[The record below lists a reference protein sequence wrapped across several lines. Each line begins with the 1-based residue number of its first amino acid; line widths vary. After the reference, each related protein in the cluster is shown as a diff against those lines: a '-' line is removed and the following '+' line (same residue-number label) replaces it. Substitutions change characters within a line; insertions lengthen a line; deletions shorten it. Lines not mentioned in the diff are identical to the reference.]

1 MIINSINNNRAKV
14 AAKAKRIEEEITQA
28 RKVAD
33 TICSHAEKVLQFNK
47 EAVYGIVYRE
57 MNTNTTHIK
66 ESSDRKWIEY
76 DRYAWE
82 EYQKQILDWNVLT
95 TNRRAEVKVYFGEET
110 YKIFY
115 RVLKQIDESCS
126 PIVVT
131 VGCPPQTTIEGG
143 LPMGLLIRDDR
154 QMKALTGVSQAQFDF
169 LLPAFSY
176 VYQEP
181 QQQRYE
187 EGGKTG
193 HRSRKPGAGIKGKLP
208 TMADKLLFVLYYYMT
223 YPTFDV
229 LGTQFDMVRSKA
241 NENLHK
247 RSPILYDT
255 LVEFDLRPY
264 RELET
269 PEALRAALTGVDQLL
284 IDATERT
291 CRCSQDDATQRE
303 YYSGKK
309 RPYAEEYGDVD
320 AGQVDRLS
328 GSHV

>member
-1 MIINSINNNRAKV
+1 
-14 AAKAKRIEEEITQA
+14 
-28 RKVAD
+28 
-33 TICSHAEKVLQFNK
+33 
-47 EAVYGIVYRE
+47 
-57 MNTNTTHIK
+57 
-66 ESSDRKWIEY
+66 
-76 DRYAWE
+76 
-82 EYQKQILDWNVLT
+82 
-95 TNRRAEVKVYFGEET
+95 
-110 YKIFY
+110 
-115 RVLKQIDESCS
+115 
-126 PIVVT
+126 
-131 VGCPPQTTIEGG
+131 
-143 LPMGLLIRDDR
+143 MGLLIRDDR

-181 QQQRYE
+181 PQQRYE
-187 EGGKTG
+187 EGGKTD
-193 HRSRKPGAGIKGKLP
+193 HRSRKPGAGIKGNLP
-208 TMADKLLFVLYYYMT
+208 TMADKLLFVLYYYQT

-291 CRCSQDDATQRE
+291 CRRSQDDATQRE